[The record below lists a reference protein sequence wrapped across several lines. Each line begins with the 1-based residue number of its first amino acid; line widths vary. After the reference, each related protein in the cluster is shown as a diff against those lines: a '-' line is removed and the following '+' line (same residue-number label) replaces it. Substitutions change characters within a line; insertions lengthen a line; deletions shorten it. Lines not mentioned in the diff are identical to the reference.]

1 MVGFSSQYRDWG
13 LDLWIEPLINQH
25 HHNLRQVM
33 NYQRPFKVLK
43 QVYKLKKSSTC
54 KALKTFFLGMSRKL
68 NLCWDFRCFVIL
80 IINKLRSF
88 VPFISSTV
96 VKEGCKS
103 TAAWMSPAL
112 ASSTTTLADKNPI
125 SDQDLS
131 QLEELIDS
139 RIYLYTRKIT
149 KE

>member
-25 HHNLRQVM
+25 HQNLRQVM

-43 QVYKLKKSSTC
+43 QVYKVKKSLYSV
-54 KALKTFFLGMSRKL
+54 KNFFLSGYDVSL
-68 NLCWDFRCFVIL
+68 TFAPCCVIL